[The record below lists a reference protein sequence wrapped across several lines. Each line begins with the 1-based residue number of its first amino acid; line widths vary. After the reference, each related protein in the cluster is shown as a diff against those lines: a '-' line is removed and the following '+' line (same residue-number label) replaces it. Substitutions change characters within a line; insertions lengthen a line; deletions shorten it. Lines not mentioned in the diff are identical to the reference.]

1 MKVYTN
7 YQKYKI
13 GKVVYKLET
22 SITIETM
29 EGVRGQ

>member
-29 EGVRGQ
+29 EGVCGQ

>member
-7 YQKYKI
+7 NQKYKI

-29 EGVRGQ
+29 EDVCSQ